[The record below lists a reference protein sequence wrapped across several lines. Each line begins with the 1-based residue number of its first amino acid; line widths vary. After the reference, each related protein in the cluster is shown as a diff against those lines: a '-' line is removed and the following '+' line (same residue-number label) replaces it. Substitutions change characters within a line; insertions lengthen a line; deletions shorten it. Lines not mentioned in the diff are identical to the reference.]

1 MQKQTALLG
10 LKAMTRRAIRFQGAF
25 VILDLIFRLA
35 ARAGALPLEYLG
47 AGLLE
52 VGHDKARVDAL
63 RRHLNLDHHPARLR
77 PRPGLITGRVEA
89 SDLAAIARLGT
100 FGLFDDLV
108 SQLLQD
114 TIAGQPGHIMEVGL
128 RLDPLHHLGVG
139 KMAVT
144 ANDHQG
150 VRPSLTKTLEKPFQH
165 AEHLRSTEAL
175 GLENRGNQ
183 TA

>member
-63 RRHLNLDHHPARLR
+63 VGHLDFDHH
-77 PRPGLITGRVEA
+77 
-89 SDLAAIARLGT
+89 AA
-100 FGLFDDLV
+100 
-108 SQLLQD
+108 
-114 TIAGQPGHIMEVGL
+114 
-128 RLDPLHHLGVG
+128 
-139 KMAVT
+139 
-144 ANDHQG
+144 
-150 VRPSLTKTLEKPFQH
+150 
-165 AEHLRSTEAL
+165 
-175 GLENRGNQ
+175 
-183 TA
+183 